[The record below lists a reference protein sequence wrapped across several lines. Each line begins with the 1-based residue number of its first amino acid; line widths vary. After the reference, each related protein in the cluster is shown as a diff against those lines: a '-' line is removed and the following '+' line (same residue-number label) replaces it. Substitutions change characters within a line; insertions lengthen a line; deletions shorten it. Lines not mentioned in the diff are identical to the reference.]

1 MSAAFTVVLPHKRNP
16 GNDRA
21 LAIALDCL
29 MANTVNDF
37 ILLMD
42 AAYDAPLF
50 PRVNA
55 LVQQATTGICVYT
68 ASDMF
73 FAPGWDQ
80 PMLEAFTSDTFVT
93 NVVVEP
99 GAIAMHDQN
108 HRMDFGRKPETF
120 RRAEFET
127 WATGDPHFP
136 SGEGWTCPWMF
147 SRTGFWA
154 MGGLATN
161 LPPDTRGFSPAD
173 SQMFDRWKAAGNR
186 VVRAKSYVYHL
197 QAFSDVAEQTKE
209 GR

>member
-1 MSAAFTVVLPHKRNP
+1 MTAAFTVILPHKRNP
-16 GNDRA
+16 GNDAA
-21 LAIALDCL
+21 LQIALDML
-29 MANTVNDF
+29 MANTANDF
-37 ILLMD
+37 TLLID
-42 AAYDAPLF
+42 AATDAPLF

-55 LVQQATTGICVYT
+55 MVEQATTDLCVYT

-73 FAPGWDQ
+73 FAPGWDT
-80 PMLEAFTSDTFVT
+80 PMLDAFTPEAFVT

-120 RRAEFET
+120 RRAEFEA

-136 SGEGWTCPWMF
+136 AGEGWTCPWMF
-147 SRTGFWA
+147 SRAAFLA
-154 MGGLATN
+154 MGGLETN
-161 LPPDTRGFSPAD
+161 LPPDARGFTPAD
-173 SQMFDRWKAAGNR
+173 SRMFDRWKAAGNR

-197 QAFSDVAEQTKE
+197 QGWSDVYEQTKE